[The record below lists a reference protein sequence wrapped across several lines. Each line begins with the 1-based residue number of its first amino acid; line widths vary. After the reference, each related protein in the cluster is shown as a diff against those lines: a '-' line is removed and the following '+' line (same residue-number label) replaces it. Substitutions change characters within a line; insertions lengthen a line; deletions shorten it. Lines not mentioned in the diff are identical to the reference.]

1 MNSADTSPT
10 LADYLDIL
18 HRRRIYLLTIIPAV
32 LLIAIYLAYAL
43 PPRYR
48 ASATILLEPSS
59 IPAELV
65 QTTVTDYADQQ
76 IELVQREL
84 MTPDR
89 LESLVTELNPYPDM
103 PELSARE
110 KALQL
115 ASDTLIE
122 RVDPIT
128 FEVLKASNAFSI
140 HYLNSDPER
149 AAVISQ
155 KIADL
160 FLAYNRLSRSERAS
174 GTYEFMLAQ
183 AKDVEKSIE
192 EAEQRIA
199 QFKGRH
205 GDALPETQAR
215 SIAAI
220 ERVDRELRDVETR
233 IRAAEERQALL
244 NVQLSRLSPTLV
256 GTVGNWRTELATLQ
270 AQLAEARVR
279 YTPDHPD
286 VKRLQRQIE
295 ALAAQIASEP
305 EAAAVVPDNPD
316 YLVVQSQLEGAQH
329 ELAALGATASRA
341 RSQISDYESR
351 LSVAPAVER
360 EYSELTRVRDVLL
373 LQFKDIQSKLREA
386 DVARTLETEQMG
398 SRFTQIRAPSIP
410 DTPFEPNRLG
420 IILLGIV
427 LGGGLAAGLAALAE
441 SSDPSVRS
449 TRNLREITTIPV
461 LAAIPVLVNEA
472 DHRRQRVWWTS
483 YASVL
488 LAAIVLVALTVL
500 VN

>member
-1 MNSADTSPT
+1 MSTADTSLSFT
-10 LADYLDIL
+10 DFIDIL
-18 HRRRIYLLTIIPAV
+18 RRRRIYLLTIIPAT
-32 LLIAIYLAYAL
+32 LLIAIYVAYAL

-48 ASATILLEPSS
+48 ASATILLEHASV
-59 IPAELV
+59 PAEMV
-65 QTTVTDYADQQ
+65 QTTVSDYADQQ
-76 IELVQREL
+76 IELVQRQL
-84 MTPDR
+84 MTPEK
-89 LESLVTELNPYPDM
+89 LEELVKEQNPYPDM
-103 PELSARE
+103 PELSPRE
-110 KALQL
+110 LALRV
-115 ASDTLIE
+115 ASDTTIE

-128 FEVLKASNAFSI
+128 FEILKTSNAFSI
-140 HYLNSDPER
+140 HYHNSDPKR
-149 AAVISQ
+149 AVAISQ
-155 KIADL
+155 RIADL

-174 GTYEFMLAQ
+174 GTYEFMLVQ

-192 EAEQRIA
+192 EAEQKIA
-199 QFKGRH
+199 QFKARH

-215 SIAAI
+215 NIAAI
-220 ERVDRELRDVETR
+220 ERVDRELREVETR
-233 IRAAEERQALL
+233 IRGAEEKQALL
-244 NVQLSRLSPTLV
+244 NVQLSRLSPTLA

-295 ALAAQIASEP
+295 ALAAQIATQP
-305 EAAAVVPDNPD
+305 DAAAITPDNPD
-316 YLVVQSQLEGAQH
+316 YLAVQSQLEAVQR
-329 ELAALGATASRA
+329 ELAALRATAGRA
-341 RSQISDYESR
+341 RYQISDYESR

-373 LQFKDIQSKLREA
+373 SQFKDIQAKLREA

-410 DTPFEPNRLG
+410 KTPFEPNRLG

-427 LGGGLAAGLAALAE
+427 LGGGLAAGLAAFAE
-441 SSDPSVRS
+441 SSDPSVNS
-449 TRNLREITTIPV
+449 TRSLREITTIPV

-472 DHRRQRVWWTS
+472 DRGRQRVWWTS
-483 YASVL
+483 YLSILV
-488 LAAIVLVALTVL
+488 AAIVFVALTVL